1 MSQSGEI
8 THGSSHFT
16 HAIVAPD
23 AKEGMIRRVQECT
36 E

>member
-8 THGSSHFT
+8 THGPIDFQ
-16 HAIVAPD
+16 HAIVSPD